1 MNAKQ
6 FYETTRAMRAAQK
19 KFFKSRSSFDL
30 REAKRLERI
39 IDDEIARADAIEESK
54 QPQQLTLFDQQ

>member
-30 REAKRLERI
+30 REAKRLEKV
-39 IDDEIARADAIEESK
+39 IDDEIARVDAIEESK
-54 QPQQLTLFDQQ
+54 QPQQLTLF